1 MVMKPIPVI
10 RAAPAA
16 GAADLLQ
23 ELGAPA
29 DCLWSRSGMPVR
41 ARFERESFVPMHLA
55 LRFGE
60 DAARSLD
67 APDFGIW
74 MARRH
79 GFGLAGEFGR
89 SIAQAPTLYA
99 AVSVMCS
106 MVAMHNSGARYWLAP
121 EGDAVRLCRRF
132 RCEGGA
138 FRQSDLLT
146 VELLV
151 AAVRSV
157 AGPDWQ
163 PLRVD
168 LQSTDPR
175 RMCPPSLLES
185 LADGEVREGSL
196 ATSITFPR
204 ALLSRRIPGLDP
216 SHAPA
221 PVSRAWR
228 ARTPPTEFLSSV
240 DLVIESTL
248 ESEQADVAAAARA
261 AGLSVRSF
269 QRRLADAGA
278 TYSELVDRARF
289 RKAMDWLLDP
299 HVKIIEIAFALGY
312 SDPAHLT
319 RAFRR
324 WTSLTP
330 VQYRHLHGLAAQQT
344 AGGSMP
350 VSGLPEAP
358 LDARR
363 RARTTAR
370 SPETATT
377 RAERC
382 AVPPPG
388 RRGRSRPRA
397 GSTDRMQ

>member
-1 MVMKPIPVI
+1 MI
-10 RAAPAA
+10 RAATAA

-23 ELGAPA
+23 EIGAPV
-29 DCLWSRSGMPVR
+29 DCLWSRSGLPVR

-60 DAARSLD
+60 DAASSLD

-74 MARRH
+74 IAKRH
-79 GFGLAGEFGR
+79 GFAITGQFGR
-89 SIAQAPTLYA
+89 AILNAPTLYA

-106 MVAMHNSGARYWLAP
+106 MVTMHNSGARYWLAP
-121 EGDAVRLCRRF
+121 DGDSVRLCRRF
-132 RCEGGA
+132 RTVDGA

-146 VELLV
+146 VELLI
-151 AAVRSV
+151 AVVRTV
-157 AGPDWQ
+157 AGPDWL
-163 PLRVD
+163 PSRVEF
-168 LQSTDPR
+168 QSTDPR
-175 RMCPPSLLES
+175 RVCPPSLLES
-185 LADGEVREGSL
+185 LATGEVTDGGL

-204 ALLSRRIPGLDP
+204 ALLSRRVPGLDTLPTVAPP
-216 SHAPA
+216 SAEWHL
-221 PVSRAWR
+221 
-228 ARTPPTEFLSSV
+228 RTPPTEFLTSV

-248 ESEQADVAAAARA
+248 GSDPADVAIAARA

-278 TYSELVDRARF
+278 CYSELVDRVRF
-289 RKAMDWLLDP
+289 RKAMDWLHDP

-312 SDPAHLT
+312 SDPAHFT

-330 VQYRHLHGLAAQQT
+330 LQYRYVHGLAARQAASGT
-344 AGGSMP
+344 VTVSLEDGSR
-350 VSGLPEAP
+350 
-358 LDARR
+358 DARR
-363 RARTTAR
+363 RSRTTSR
-370 SPETATT
+370 PQETAAT

-397 GSTDRMQ
+397 GSRVRMQ

>member
-1 MVMKPIPVI
+1 MKPIPMI
-10 RAAPAA
+10 RAAAAA

-23 ELGAPA
+23 EIGAPV
-29 DCLWSRSGMPVR
+29 DCLWSRSGLPAR
-41 ARFERESFVPMHLA
+41 ARLERESFVPMHLA

-74 MARRH
+74 MARRQ
-79 GFGLAGEFGR
+79 GLDLVGEFGR
-89 SIAQAPTLYA
+89 SIRHAPTLYG
-99 AVSVMCS
+99 AVSVICG
-106 MVAMHNSGARYWLAP
+106 MVTMHNSGARFWLAP
-121 EGDAVRLCRRF
+121 EGDSVRLCRRF

-138 FRQSDLLT
+138 FRQSDL
-146 VELLV
+146 VSIELMV
-151 AAVRSV
+151 QAVRSV

-163 PLRVD
+163 PSRVD

-185 LADGEVREGSL
+185 LADGEVREGCL

-204 ALLSRRIPGLDP
+204 ALLSRRVTGPDRP
-216 SHAPA
+216 QAPA
-221 PVSRAWR
+221 PVSSWL
-228 ARTPPTEFLSSV
+228 ARTPPTEFLTSV

-248 ESEQADVAAAARA
+248 DTEHNDVAAVARA

-278 TYSELVDRARF
+278 SYTELADRIRF
-289 RKAMDWLLDP
+289 RKAMDWLHDP
-299 HVKIIEIAFALGY
+299 HVRIIEIAFALGY
-312 SDPAHLT
+312 SDPAHFT

-330 VQYRHLHGLAAQQT
+330 LQYRYLHGLAQRQT

-350 VSGLPEAP
+350 VSGLPDGAP
-358 LDARR
+358 DARR
-363 RARTTAR
+363 RSRTTAR
-370 SPETATT
+370 SRETAAT
-377 RAERC
+377 REERC
-382 AVPPPG
+382 AVPLPG
-388 RRGRSRPRA
+388 RRGRSRSRA
-397 GSTDRMQ
+397 GSTDQMQ